1 LSRFND
7 RDFFYP
13 FFTVSLISTTIYNLH
28 KMNKLSNLIFAVLI
42 MAAVPSCFN
51 SDNGKSA
58 MLPNVMGSTGELI
71 VVIDNLKWDGK
82 VGDKIREVFVS
93 PVEGLP
99 QAEPIFDLV
108 IVTPG
113 KFGEYYITHRNVIMV
128 HTGADR
134 EQKVVFQTNK
144 YSSTQLI
151 ITLEGKNDDEIIE
164 LLEKQKKAIVEKINI
179 TERDRWISYYRH
191 SINSMNFN
199 ILREKHK
206 ITLHVPSNYAMDVN
220 EKGFV
225 WFAYETPVTTQAV
238 LIHYFDYNGEN
249 YFSEDSIRSIR
260 NNMTR
265 EKVKGPADGTWMK
278 IEDQLPVEYS
288 TFRFRERNWAML
300 RGLWTLE
307 NGFMGGPF
315 VTLVTRD
322 EVNNRF
328 VMLDGFV
335 YAPNDEKRELLRQVE
350 AILYTVSF
358 DIDPEEKASK

>member
-1 LSRFND
+1 
-7 RDFFYP
+7 
-13 FFTVSLISTTIYNLH
+13 
-28 KMNKLSNLIFAVLI
+28 MNKLSALFTVI
-42 MAAVPSCFN
+42 MILAAVPSCLN
-51 SDNGKSA
+51 SDNDRSS
-58 MLPNVMGSTGELI
+58 MLPNVAGSTGELI
-71 VVIDNLKWDGK
+71 VVIDNLKWDGE
-82 VGDKIREVFVS
+82 VGDKIREVFAA
-93 PVEGLP
+93 PVKGLP

-108 IVTPG
+108 NVTPG
-113 KFGEYYITHRNVIMV
+113 KFGEYYITHRNVIFV
-128 HTGADR
+128 QTGADK
-134 EQKVVFQTNK
+134 EQKATIKTNK

-151 ITLEGKNDDEIIE
+151 IYLEGKNDGEVTE
-164 LLEKQKKAIVEKINI
+164 LLEREKKVIIEKINI
-179 TERDRWISYYRH
+179 TERDRWMSYYRH
-191 SINSMNFN
+191 SINSVNFN

-206 ITLHVPSNYAMDVN
+206 LILHVPSNYKLDVN

-225 WFAYETPVTTQAV
+225 WFSSETPVTTQAV

-249 YFSEDSIRSIR
+249 YFNEDSIRSIR

-265 EKVKGPADGTWMK
+265 IKVEGPSDGTWMK

-288 TFRFRERNWAML
+288 TFRFRERNYAML

-315 VTLVTRD
+315 VTLVTKD

-335 YAPNDEKRELLRQVE
+335 YAPNDDKRELLRQVE

-358 DIDPEEKASK
+358 DIGSGEKTSE